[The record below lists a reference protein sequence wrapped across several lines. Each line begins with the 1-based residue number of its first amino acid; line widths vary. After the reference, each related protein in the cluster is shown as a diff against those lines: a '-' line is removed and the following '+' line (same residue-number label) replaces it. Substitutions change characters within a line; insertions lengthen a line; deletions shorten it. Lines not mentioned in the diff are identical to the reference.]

1 MATTQVSVQGLTDV
15 GQKRRIN
22 EDSHAWWI
30 PDRPEDLEARGIL
43 LVVADGMGG
52 AQAGEHASRL
62 AVDTVLEVYL
72 ADGAAPLLEQLKIS
86 VETANHRIHTES
98 SGNPDLSGMGTTC
111 TALAIRNG
119 SVFVAHV
126 GDSRAYL
133 VRQGKVSQLT
143 HDHSLVA
150 QLVATKQIT
159 AEEAKVDPRRNV
171 VTRSVGVSATVQV
184 DAEEFTGLLAGD
196 SLVLCSDGLH
206 GQVTDEEI
214 ALLVH
219 GKDPAE
225 ACRRLVSLANDRGG
239 PDNITVLL
247 ARVERVAPA
256 PDPLEETRRP

>member
-1 MATTQVSVQGLTDV
+1 MATTHIAVQGLTDV

-30 PDRPEDLEARGIL
+30 PDKPEDLEARGIL
-43 LVVADGMGG
+43 MIVADGMGG
-52 AQAGEHASRL
+52 AQAGEHASRM

-72 ADGAAPLLEQLKIS
+72 AEGQINLLDQLKLAI
-86 VETANHRIHTES
+86 ETANARIHAES
-98 SGNPDLSGMGTTC
+98 AANSDLTGMGTTC
-111 TALAIRNG
+111 TAMVIRNG
-119 SVFVAHV
+119 LLCVAHV

-133 VRQGKVSQLT
+133 VRQGRISQLT
-143 HDHSLVA
+143 KDHSLVA
-150 QLVATKQIT
+150 QLVATNQIT

-171 VTRSVGVSATVQV
+171 VTRSVGVSPTVQV
-184 DAEEFTGLLAGD
+184 DAEEFSGLLTGD
-196 SLVLCSDGLH
+196 SLLICSDGLH
-206 GQVTDEEI
+206 GQVQDDEI

-247 ARVERVAPA
+247 ARVEGESV
-256 PDPLEETRRP
+256 EETRRPQ